1 MLQQGASNAEKF
13 DYVSTIGKIYWI
25 FKYWLK
31 EKFPNWSYIKKN
43 VRATLFLELY
53 LFLQH
58 LHFKIVFILKNLIL
72 IVNIS
77 TLFSILFL
85 KF

>member
-1 MLQQGASNAEKF
+1 MWVLLGRFIEYLNIDWRRSFQTE
-13 DYVSTIGKIYWI
+13 VI
-25 FKYWLK
+25 F
-31 EKFPNWSYIKKN
+31 KKN

-58 LHFKIVFILKNLIL
+58 LHFKIVFILKNVIL

-77 TLFSILFL
+77 TLFLILFL